1 MHILLSYSL
10 GLCQRRLNF
19 CLMILELYKFKLFL
33 RWTRFS
39 HWLFDMPQPEYVD
52 DWDQEIEDAR
62 WDNCWGE
69 DK

>member
-33 RWTRFS
+33 RWIRFS
-39 HWLFDMPQPEYVD
+39 HWLFDMPQPEFVD
-52 DWDQEIEDAR
+52 DWDQNLDDTIY
-62 WDNCWGE
+62 DNWGE